1 MLGMPS
7 PRATQ
12 LNSIVGT
19 THLMASTLIDDLLQW
34 QRAAVALVQ
43 ADVWIA
49 DQQMAA
55 QGRQSACRKYGPDR
69 PDVRDDCAP
78 RQNIESKPFNGLA
91 DHLIIMGS

>member
-1 MLGMPS
+1 MLDMPS

-12 LNSIVGT
+12 VNSIVGT
-19 THLMASTLIDDLLQW
+19 TQLMASTPVDDLPQR

-55 QGRQSACRKYGPDR
+55 
-69 PDVRDDCAP
+69 
-78 RQNIESKPFNGLA
+78 
-91 DHLIIMGS
+91 